1 MKNNTLVKYKYK
13 TEPFNHQR
21 NALSHCFDK
30 EYFALFMEMGTG
42 KSKVLI
48 DNIGCLYLDNKINF
62 ALVVAPKGVYRNWVE
77 REIPQHFP
85 DDINFRVI
93 EWFSNPNKT
102 QQKKIASVKEP
113 FDGLTIFVMNVEI
126 FSSVKGKTVGTWLA
140 TKFGGKGL
148 IAIDE
153 STTIKNH
160 KSKRTKNLIKI
171 AKGFWYTRILTGSP
185 VTNSPMDIFSQV
197 EFLRSGALGFNNYY
211 VFQGRY
217 ANLQIRNMGT
227 TSFRQI
233 VGFKNLDEL
242 NHKLDAFSFRVLK
255 KDCLDLPEKLYVP
268 RYVTLTSRQHELYE
282 QIRKEALVL
291 FEDGK
296 MASATQVVTQM
307 LRLQQILSGYIKTD
321 DGDQEDF
328 DTNRLSALLD
338 ICHENSGKLIIWSR
352 FRYDISNIY
361 QALTKTF
368 GDGCAAMFFGD
379 TTDEERSNIVDKFQ
393 DPNSDLRFFIG
404 NPSVGG
410 RGLTLTE
417 ANTVVYYANDF
428 NLDTRIQSED
438 RCHRIG
444 QKNSVTYIDL
454 ISENTIDERIVKSL
468 VNKIDLS
475 AKVLGEEAKEWLSIK
490 SKKS

>member
-1 MKNNTLVKYKYK
+1 MDVYS
-13 TEPFNHQR
+13 Q
-21 NALSHCFDK
+21 
-30 EYFALFMEMGTG
+30 
-42 KSKVLI
+42 I
-48 DNIGCLYLDNKINF
+48 D
-62 ALVVAPKGVYRNWVE
+62 
-77 REIPQHFP
+77 
-85 DDINFRVI
+85 
-93 EWFSNPNKT
+93 
-102 QQKKIASVKEP
+102 
-113 FDGLTIFVMNVEI
+113 
-126 FSSVKGKTVGTWLA
+126 
-140 TKFGGKGL
+140 
-148 IAIDE
+148 
-153 STTIKNH
+153 
-160 KSKRTKNLIKI
+160 
-171 AKGFWYTRILTGSP
+171 
-185 VTNSPMDIFSQV
+185 
-197 EFLRSGALGFNNYY
+197 FLRSGALGFDNYY

-217 ANLQIRNMGT
+217 ANLQVRNMGS
-227 TSFRQI
+227 TSFRQVI
-233 VGFKNLDEL
+233 GFKNLDEL
-242 NHKLDAFSFRVLK
+242 NNKLDTFSFRVLK

-282 QIRKEALVL
+282 QIRKEALIL

-296 MASATQVVTQM
+296 LASATQVVTQM

-321 DGDQEDF
+321 DGDQESF

-352 FRYDISNIY
+352 FRYDMNNIH

-379 TTDEERSNIVDKFQ
+379 TLDNERSLIVDKFQ

-410 RGLTLTE
+410 RGLTLTA
-417 ANTVVYYANDF
+417 ANTVVYYSNDF

-468 VNKIDLS
+468 VNKINLS
-475 AKVLGEEAKEWLSIK
+475 AKVLGEEVKEWLNIK
-490 SKKS
+490 SKKG